1 MAGRPA
7 GGGATPLNQN
17 PKGFLIALLGL
28 AGAEGHCKPP
38 KTRNPLG
45 CTRVAS
51 QAHMRQPEPRNDAI
65 TILETMALVANGTE
79 KRALLAHSG
88 QSSIQ
93 LLPAPPM
100 LVD

>member
-1 MAGRPA
+1 
-7 GGGATPLNQN
+7 
-17 PKGFLIALLGL
+17 
-28 AGAEGHCKPP
+28 
-38 KTRNPLG
+38 
-45 CTRVAS
+45 
-51 QAHMRQPEPRNDAI
+51 MRQPEPRNDAI